1 VNGYTR
7 KDAQFYPNNKVQL
20 ILGGQAYFNLLAQLI
35 NNATESIHLQ
45 TYIFKDDETG
55 KEIILALKN
64 AIKRNVSVYLLVDGY
79 ASQSLSKAFIADLA
93 YSGIKFR
100 FFQPLFKTT
109 QFYFGRR
116 MHHKLFVVDAKY
128 AVIGGIN
135 IANKYN
141 DMPTQPAWLDFA
153 LYINGEIAQQLCI
166 LCWKT
171 WNNFTSRNED
181 SPCADYPIAK
191 HFLASEK
198 TLARIR
204 RNDWVRRK
212 NEISSTYIQM
222 FRNAKSH
229 ITIVCSYFLPGRI
242 IRKLLQN
249 AAKRGVKIRIVTAG
263 KSDIALA
270 KSAER
275 WLYDWLLRNN
285 ITLYE
290 YQPTILHAKIAVADS
305 EWLTL
310 GSYNINNL
318 SAYASIELNVDIQNK
333 NIVAAAEDSV
343 ENLITQSCINI
354 SLEKHKQNKNI
365 FKQFVRWCS
374 YHLIKVIFYMLTFYY
389 KRVGT

>member
-1 VNGYTR
+1 VKTHIK
-7 KDAQFYPNNKVQL
+7 KDAQFCPNNKVQL
-20 ILGGQAYFNLLAQLI
+20 IVGGQVYFNLLVQLI

-79 ASQSLSKAFIADLA
+79 ASQSLSKAFITDIE
-93 YSGIKFR
+93 YTGIKFR

-171 WNNFTSRNED
+171 WNNFANRNEN

-191 HFLASEK
+191 HFSAGEK

-290 YQPTILHAKIAVADS
+290 YQPTVLHAKLAIADG

-310 GSYNINNL
+310 GSYNVNNL
-318 SAYASIELNVDIQNK
+318 SAYASIEINVDIQNK
-333 NIVAAAEDSV
+333 NFVAAAEETV
-343 ENLITQSCINI
+343 ENIITQSCINI
-354 SLEKHKQNKNI
+354 SLEKHKQNKDI
-365 FKQFVRWCS
+365 FKQFGRWCS
-374 YHLIKVIFYMLTFYY
+374 YHLIKAIFYTLTFYY
-389 KRVGT
+389 KRVRT